1 MFDLGLL
8 EAAEKGL
15 GEAVLDPAMWPVLM
29 DDICQGVGATGAA
42 LLQSDVRTPDV
53 PLTPSVREYFASHY
67 FADGLHIDDVRAI
80 RGVPLLLAG
89 KPVVVDQDLFA
100 SERELQ
106 KEALYASLAKV
117 GLRWFAVVGF
127 KAGDALWGLSIQRSP
142 RQGAFDEQETAALA
156 RLAARLT
163 ETATLSKAVGR
174 KVLTGISNAFDL
186 LGEPAIAI
194 SRMGNVIEANHSV
207 IALLDD
213 DFRIKDQRIFVR
225 DLAARAEMDRFLER
239 LRTTPDTRA
248 LNADP
253 IRIPRK
259 SKRPLLIRALAVDG
273 AAKSPFLGARA
284 IFVINDLDRRSA
296 LDPRLIAKML
306 DLTPAQAR
314 VAALL
319 GEGKSTEEIAGGLGI
334 NPNSV
339 RVHLKAI
346 FARTGTHHQADLVAL
361 LHKL

>member
-8 EAAEKGL
+8 EAAEKRL

-53 PLTPSVREYFASHY
+53 PLTASVREYFAKY
-67 FADGLHIDDVRAI
+67 FAEGLHIDDVRAI

-100 SERELQ
+100 CEREFGKQ
-106 KEALYASLAKV
+106 ALYASLEKA

-127 KAGDALWGLSIQRSP
+127 KADDALWGLSIQRSP
-142 RQGAFDEQETAALA
+142 RQGPFDTEETAALA

-174 KVLTGISNAFDL
+174 RVLTGISNAFDF
-186 LGEPAIAI
+186 LGEPAIAVN
-194 SRMGNVIEANHSV
+194 RMGNVIEANRSAT
-207 IALLDD
+207 ALFDD
-213 DFRIKDQRIFVR
+213 DFRVRDQRIFVR
-225 DLAARAEMDRFLER
+225 ELAARAEMDRFLER
-239 LRTTPDTRA
+239 LRTTSDTQA

-253 IRIPRK
+253 ILIPRNN
-259 SKRPLLIRALAVDG
+259 KRPLLIRALAVDG

-284 IFVINDLDRRSA
+284 IFVLNDLDRRSA

-306 DLTPAQAR
+306 ALTPAQAR

-319 GEGKSTEEIAGGLGI
+319 GEGKSTQEIASGLGI
-334 NPNSV
+334 NADSV

-361 LHKL
+361 LRKL

>member
-1 MFDLGLL
+1 MLDLSLL
-8 EAAEKGL
+8 EAAEKRL
-15 GEAVLDPAMWPVLM
+15 GEAVLDPAMWPSVM

-42 LLQSDVRTPDV
+42 LLQSDIRTPDV
-53 PLTPSVREYFASHY
+53 PLTPSVREYFASY
-67 FADGLHIDDVRAI
+67 FADGLHIEDVRAI

-100 SERELQ
+100 SECELR
-106 KEALYASLAKV
+106 KEALYASLERA
-117 GLRWFAVVGF
+117 GLKWFAVVGF

-142 RQGAFDEQETAALA
+142 RQGPFKEKEAGALA

-174 KVLTGISNAFDL
+174 RVLAGISNAFDL
-186 LGEPAIAI
+186 LGEPAIAV
-194 SRMGNVIEANHSV
+194 SRMGNVIEANRSAT
-207 IALLDD
+207 ALFDD
-213 DFRIKDQRIFVR
+213 DFRVRDQRIFVR
-225 DLAARAEMDRFLER
+225 DIGARAEVERFLER
-239 LRTTPDTRA
+239 LRTTADTQA

-253 IRIPRK
+253 IRIPRQG
-259 SKRPLLIRALAVDG
+259 KRPLLIRALAVDG

-284 IFVINDLDRRSA
+284 IFVLNDLDRRSN
-296 LDPRLIAKML
+296 LDARLVARML

-319 GEGKSTEEIAGGLGI
+319 GDGKSTQEIAGQLGI
-334 NPNSV
+334 NADSV

-361 LHKL
+361 LRKL